1 MRGGFLDIGEPF
13 QIYICLLIRVSW
25 GLSYR
30 LQRSASHR
38 LNYAYEKETR
48 EDYINRKER
57 KKGKKKEKISGL
69 IDAKLYTQRGIYDL
83 KLHAN

>member
-1 MRGGFLDIGEPF
+1 MHTKKKH
-13 QIYICLLIRVSW
+13 
-25 GLSYR
+25 
-30 LQRSASHR
+30 A
-38 LNYAYEKETR
+38 
-48 EDYINRKER
+48 EDCINRKER

>member
-1 MRGGFLDIGEPF
+1 MHTKKKH
-13 QIYICLLIRVSW
+13 V
-25 GLSYR
+25 
-30 LQRSASHR
+30 
-38 LNYAYEKETR
+38 